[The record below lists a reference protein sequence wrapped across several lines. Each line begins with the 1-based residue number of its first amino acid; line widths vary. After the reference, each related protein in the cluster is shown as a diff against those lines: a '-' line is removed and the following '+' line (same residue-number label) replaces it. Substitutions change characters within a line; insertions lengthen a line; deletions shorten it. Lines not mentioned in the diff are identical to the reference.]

1 MNQQNTLSAFLLGAS
16 IFLGLSALGYF
27 ISGAVISYK
36 EYDRSVTVK
45 GLSERELPADIVI
58 WPIVFTEAGNDL
70 SALYASIDGNT
81 KKIKDFLVSKG
92 IDAAEVNASTP
103 SITDKF
109 AQQYTDTTK
118 AEFRYTA
125 IETVTVYSTKVDLVR
140 QVMTQ
145 LAELGKQGI
154 VFTSADYQNQN
165 EYIFSGL
172 NKIKP
177 EMIQEAT
184 TKAREV
190 ALKFAQDSNSKLGKI
205 KQASQGQF
213 EITPRDK
220 NNPHIKKIRVV
231 STVRVLLVGLELYS
245 ARSCFGYL

>member
-1 MNQQNTLSAFLLGAS
+1 MRQENTVSAFLLGAS
-16 IFLGLSALGYF
+16 IFLGLSVLGYLLA
-27 ISGAVISYK
+27 GAAIEFK
-36 EYDRSVTVK
+36 EYERSVTVK

-58 WPIVFTEAGNDL
+58 WPIVFTEAGNEL
-70 SALYASIDGNT
+70 GGLYASLEVST
-81 KKIKDFLVSKG
+81 KKTKDFLVAKG
-92 IDAAEVNASTP
+92 IDITDITEITVSTP

-109 AQQYTDTTK
+109 AQQYNDTTK

-125 IETVTVYSTKVDLVR
+125 VQTVTVYSSKVDLVR
-140 QVMTQ
+140 KLMTE

-154 VFTSADYQNQN
+154 AFTGGDYQNQN
-165 EYIFSGL
+165 EYIFTGL

-213 EITPRDK
+213 EINPRDK

-231 STVRVLLVGLELYS
+231 STVEY
-245 ARSCFGYL
+245 YLSD

>member
-1 MNQQNTLSAFLLGAS
+1 MKQENTLSAFFLGAS
-16 IFLGLSALGYF
+16 IFLGLSILGYLLA
-27 ISGAVISYK
+27 GAAIDWK
-36 EYDRSVTVK
+36 EYERSVTVK

-58 WPIVFTEAGNDL
+58 WPIVFTEAGNEL
-70 SALYASIDGNT
+70 GGLYSSIDTSTG
-81 KKIKDFLVSKG
+81 KIKDFLVAKG
-92 IDAAEVNASTP
+92 IDISEITASTP
-103 SITDKF
+103 SITDKL
-109 AQQYTDTTK
+109 AQQYNNTTK
-118 AEFRYTA
+118 AELRYTA
-125 IETVTVYSTKVDLVR
+125 LQTVTVYSPKVDLVR
-140 QVMTQ
+140 KVMTE

-154 VFTSADYQNQN
+154 AFTGGDYQNQPDF
-165 EYIFSGL
+165 IFTGL

-190 ALKFAQDSNSKLGKI
+190 ALKFAEDSNSKLGKI

-231 STVRVLLVGLELYS
+231 STVEY
-245 ARSCFGYL
+245 YLSD

>member
-1 MNQQNTLSAFLLGAS
+1 MKQENTLSAFLLGAS
-16 IFLGLSALGYF
+16 IFLGLSVLGYLLA
-27 ISGAVISYK
+27 GAAIHFK
-36 EYDRSVTVK
+36 EYERSVTVK

-58 WPIVFTEAGNDL
+58 WPIVFTEASNELGG
-70 SALYASIDGNT
+70 LYASIDDST
-81 KKIKDFLVSKG
+81 KKIREFLIAKG
-92 IDAAEVNASTP
+92 IDSSEITASTP
-103 SITDKF
+103 SITDKL
-109 AQQYTDTTK
+109 AQQYNNNITK

-125 IETVTVYSTKVDLVR
+125 IQTVTVYSPKVDLVR
-140 QVMTQ
+140 KVMSE

-154 VFTSADYQNQN
+154 AFTGGDFQNQT
-165 EYIFSGL
+165 EYIFTGL

-213 EITPRDK
+213 EINPRDK
-220 NNPHIKKIRVV
+220 NNPHIKKIRIV
-231 STVRVLLVGLELYS
+231 STVEY
-245 ARSCFGYL
+245 YLSD

>member
-1 MNQQNTLSAFLLGAS
+1 MRPENTISAMLLGAS
-16 IFLGLSALGYF
+16 IFLGLSVLGYQLADAAINF
-27 ISGAVISYK
+27 K
-36 EYDRSVTVK
+36 EYERRVTVK
-45 GLSERELPADIVI
+45 GLSEKELPANIVI

-70 SALYASIDGNT
+70 AGLYSSIDVST
-81 KKIKDFLVSKG
+81 KKIKGFLSTKG
-92 IDAAEVNASTP
+92 IDAAEVSASTP

-109 AQQYTDTTK
+109 AQQYNSTTK

-125 IETVTVYSTKVDLVR
+125 IQTITVYSPKVDLIR
-140 QVMTQ
+140 EVMTE
-145 LAELGKQGI
+145 LWELGKQGI
-154 VFTSADYQNQN
+154 VFTGGDYQNQT
-165 EYIFSGL
+165 EYIFTGI

-184 TKAREV
+184 TMAREV

-213 EITPRDK
+213 EINPRDK

-231 STVRVLLVGLELYS
+231 STVEY
-245 ARSCFGYL
+245 YLSD